1 MGENAVQDER
11 AEREKLLQA
20 LQEDVARLMCSDEV
34 SEEEKLARIK
44 LAQEIIENRKV

>member
-1 MGENAVQDER
+1 MEDER

-20 LQEDVARLMCSDEV
+20 LQEDVATLLCADEV

-44 LAQEIIENRKV
+44 LAQEIIENGKV